1 MYVVECS
8 QCDEIRN
15 FEKRLL
21 QTEIFASSP
30 TRLWYVGLN
39 SKKSPFDGRVYAVLG
54 RHLSE
59 DDAKYSLGALT
70 DEETLDFRDVNVR
83 VRTAI
88 MKEFGTRD
96 VKRIQNFMKNDAAH
110 SPHPDFDFMPVYD
123 ESPYGDNTLLK
134 SHSKDEDIPLDVQ
147 LSLKLR
153 LSKYF

>member
-1 MYVVECS
+1 M
-8 QCDEIRN
+8 
-15 FEKRLL
+15 L

-134 SHSKDEDIPLDVQ
+134 SHSKDEDIPSDAQ